1 MAATGTD
8 TRNQP
13 PEERTEQK
21 PEPQENSDPDS
32 KPATGTAKEE
42 AAERERKNATQT
54 QPEGGVGERP
64 RTTSRCY
71 PGVAVVCGRRPFGT
85 TGAAPRGGG

>member
-32 KPATGTAKEE
+32 RPATGTAKLE
-42 AAERERKNATQT
+42 AAAREKERE
-54 QPEGGVGERP
+54 EGPLSYLNYP
-64 RTTSRCY
+64 RN
-71 PGVAVVCGRRPFGT
+71 PLLLRR
-85 TGAAPRGGG
+85 